1 MARPPSNDIAHE
13 QVTDHWIKKRVS
25 QERLPLAT
33 SGELVTV
40 GGMATS
46 DRDLGLA
53 YAQMAVRGDRA
64 AGERAMD
71 LLQRAELNSAGARG
85 DSELHAQLGFLEQI
99 DGKTDEA
106 TKEYKLALEADEYD
120 ALAAGDLA
128 LIEAQRHDA
137 REAIRL
143 WGSVFAHDPEQLKAG
158 MNLAVTECEQGE
170 REAALGTL
178 DRILVY
184 SPDDR
189 QARSF
194 AAEIR
199 TGRQSCGHR

>member
-33 SGELVTV
+33 SGDLETV
-40 GGMATS
+40 GGMAAS

-64 AGERAMD
+64 AGERAME
-71 LLQRAELNSAGARG
+71 LLRRAETQSVETKK
-85 DSELHAQLGFLEQI
+85 DHELHAQLGFLEQI

-143 WGSVFAHDPEQLKAG
+143 WGSVFAHDPAQLKAG
-158 MNLAVTECEQGE
+158 MNLAVTECVQGE
-170 REAALGTL
+170 RDAAHETL
-178 DRILVY
+178 DRMLVF
-184 SPDDR
+184 SPDDG
-189 QARSF
+189 QAKSF

-199 TGRQSCGHR
+199 TGRQGCGQP